1 MSFTQIKGQD
11 FAINNLKKFI
21 QTGKV
26 PPAMIFYGPAGVG
39 KAKIAVEFAK
49 TLNCQNLGADFEPC
63 DMCQSCKQIEMQTHP
78 DIIFADYKYQAAL
91 LKEEVEDQQNIKIET
106 VRSLTNAS
114 QQKAV
119 AAKWKVFIIDKAER
133 LVPAAANALLK
144 FIEEPPQNTVWIL
157 ISSKREAMLSTI
169 KSRCQSIS
177 FAPLSTQIITEILQD
192 NYIEKDLAQ
201 KAAKFAEGST
211 ENAFLIASLLEDFS
225 PLSRDASF
233 ATQVALNLPR
243 TLAQARPKVN
253 IILDMISQKI
263 HTDWLNENDEKT
275 KNKLA
280 KLIQDFVFYKKAL
293 KQNVA
298 PQMVAETALVKA
310 ENSNINIQEIL

>member
-1 MSFTQIKGQD
+1 MNFAQIKGQD
-11 FAINNLKKFI
+11 FAINNLKNFI
-21 QTGKV
+21 KTGKV

-49 TLNCQNLGADFEPC
+49 ALNCQNLGADFEPC

-78 DIIFADYKYQAAL
+78 DIIFADYAYQAAL
-91 LKEEVEDQQNIKIET
+91 LKEEVDDQQNIKIET
-106 VRSLTNAS
+106 VRSLTTAS

-157 ISSKREAMLSTI
+157 ISSKRETMLSTI

-192 NYIEKDLAQ
+192 NFVEESIAQ
-201 KAAKFAEGST
+201 KAAEFAEGST
-211 ENAFLIASLLEDFS
+211 ENAFLIASLLEDFA

-253 IILDMISQKI
+253 IILDMLSQKI
-263 HTDWLNENDEKT
+263 HQNWLQANDEKI
-275 KNKLA
+275 KNNLA

-298 PQMVAETALVKA
+298 PQMVAEAALVKA

>member
-1 MSFTQIKGQD
+1 MSFAQIKGQD

-21 QTGKV
+21 KTGKV

-39 KAKIAVEFAK
+39 KAKAAISFAK
-49 TLNCQNLGADFEPC
+49 ALNCQNLGEDVEPC
-63 DMCQSCKQIEMQTHP
+63 ELCQSCKQIEMQTHP
-78 DIIFADYKYQAAL
+78 DIMFADYNYQSAL

-106 VRSLTNAS
+106 VRSLTTAS

-157 ISSKREAMLSTI
+157 ISSKRETMLSTI

-177 FAPLSTQIITEILQD
+177 FAPLNTQIITEILQD

-201 KAAKFAEGST
+201 KAAQFAEGST
-211 ENAFLIASLLEDFS
+211 ENAFLIASLLEDFAQ
-225 PLSRDASF
+225 LDRDASF

-253 IILDMISQKI
+253 IILDMLTQKI
-263 HTDWLNENDEKT
+263 HQNWLMEQDEKT

-298 PQMVAETALVKA
+298 PQMLAEAALVKA

>member
-1 MSFTQIKGQD
+1 MSFAQIKGQD
-11 FAINNLKKFI
+11 FAIKNLKKFI

-39 KAKIAVEFAK
+39 KAKIALAFARA
-49 TLNCQNLGADFEPC
+49 LNCQNLGADFEPC
-63 DMCQSCKQIEMQTHP
+63 EMCQSCKQIEMQTHP
-78 DIIFADYKYQAAL
+78 DIIFADYAYQAAL

-106 VRSLTNAS
+106 VRSLTTAS

-157 ISSKREAMLSTI
+157 ISSKRETMLSTI

-201 KAAKFAEGST
+201 KAAVFAEGST
-211 ENAFLIASLLEDFS
+211 ENAFLIASLLEDFA
-225 PLSRDASF
+225 PLDRDASF

-253 IILDMISQKI
+253 IILDMLAQKI
-263 HTDWLNENDEKT
+263 HKNWLDEQDEKT

-298 PQMVAETALVKA
+298 PQMLAEAALVKA

>member
-21 QTGKV
+21 KTGKV

-39 KAKIAVEFAK
+39 KAKVAVEFARA
-49 TLNCQNLGADFEPC
+49 LNCQNLDGNFEPC
-63 DMCQSCKQIEMQTHP
+63 ELCQSCKQIEMQTHP
-78 DIIFADYKYQAAL
+78 DIIFADYAYQAAL
-91 LKEEVEDQQNIKIET
+91 LKEEVEEQQNIKIET
-106 VRSLTNAS
+106 VRSLTTAS

-144 FIEEPPQNTVWIL
+144 FIEEPPKNTVWIL
-157 ISSKREAMLSTI
+157 ISSKRETMLSTI
-169 KSRCQSIS
+169 KSRCQSIP

-192 NYIEKDLAQ
+192 NYVENDLAQ
-201 KAAKFAEGST
+201 KAAQFAEGST
-211 ENAFLIASLLEDFS
+211 ENAFLIASLLEDFA
-225 PLSRDASF
+225 PLSRDAGF

-253 IILDMISQKI
+253 IILDMLTQKI
-263 HTDWLNENDEKT
+263 HKNWLQANDEKT

-298 PQMVAETALVKA
+298 PQMVAETALVKT

>member
-21 QTGKV
+21 KTGKV

-39 KAKIAVEFAK
+39 KAKVAVEFARA
-49 TLNCQNLGADFEPC
+49 LNCQNLSEDFEPC

-78 DIIFADYKYQAAL
+78 DIIFADYAYQAAL
-91 LKEEVEDQQNIKIET
+91 LKEEVEEQQNIKIET
-106 VRSLTNAS
+106 VRSLTTAS

-157 ISSKREAMLSTI
+157 ISSKRETMLSTI
-169 KSRCQSIS
+169 KSRCQSIP

-192 NYIEKDLAQ
+192 NYIENDLAQ
-201 KAAKFAEGST
+201 KAAQFAEGST
-211 ENAFLIASLLEDFS
+211 ENAFLIAGLLEDFA
-225 PLSRDASF
+225 PLSRDAGF

-253 IILDMISQKI
+253 IILDMLTQKI
-263 HTDWLNENDEKT
+263 HKNWLQANDEKT

-310 ENSNINIQEIL
+310 QISNINIQEIL

>member
-1 MSFTQIKGQD
+1 MSFAQIKGQD

-39 KAKIAVEFAK
+39 KAKIALAFARA
-49 TLNCQNLGADFEPC
+49 LNCQNLGADFEPC
-63 DMCQSCKQIEMQTHP
+63 EMCQSCKQIEMQTHP
-78 DIIFADYKYQAAL
+78 DIIFADYAYQAAL
-91 LKEEVEDQQNIKIET
+91 LKEEVDDQQNIKIET
-106 VRSLTNAS
+106 VRSLTTAS
-114 QQKAV
+114 QQKAI

-157 ISSKREAMLSTI
+157 ISSKRETMLSTI

-201 KAAKFAEGST
+201 KAAQFAEGST
-211 ENAFLIASLLEDFS
+211 EKAFLIASLLEDFAS
-225 PLSRDASF
+225 LDRDASF

-253 IILDMISQKI
+253 IILDMLAQKI
-263 HTDWLNENDEKT
+263 HKNWLDEQDEKT

-298 PQMVAETALVKA
+298 PQMLAEAALVKA

>member
-1 MSFTQIKGQD
+1 MSFAQIKGQD
-11 FAINNLKKFI
+11 FAIKNLKKFI

-39 KAKIAVEFAK
+39 KAKIALAFARA
-49 TLNCQNLGADFEPC
+49 LNCQNLGADFEPC
-63 DMCQSCKQIEMQTHP
+63 EMCQSCKQIEMQTHP
-78 DIIFADYKYQAAL
+78 DIIFADYAYQAAL

-106 VRSLTNAS
+106 VRSLTTAS

-157 ISSKREAMLSTI
+157 ISSKRETMLSTI

-201 KAAKFAEGST
+201 KAAVFAEGST
-211 ENAFLIASLLEDFS
+211 ENAFLIASLLEDFA
-225 PLSRDASF
+225 PLDRDASF

-253 IILDMISQKI
+253 IILDMLAQKI
-263 HTDWLNENDEKT
+263 HKNWLDEQEEKT

-298 PQMVAETALVKA
+298 PQMLAEAALVKA

>member
-21 QTGKV
+21 KTGKV

-39 KAKIAVEFAK
+39 KAKIAIEFAK
-49 TLNCQNLGADFEPC
+49 ALNCQNLGSDFEPC
-63 DMCQSCKQIEMQTHP
+63 QMCQSCKQIEMHTHP
-78 DIIFADYKYQAAL
+78 DIIFADYAYQAAL
-91 LKEEVEDQQNIKIET
+91 LKEEVDDQQNVKIET
-106 VRSLTNAS
+106 VRSLTTAS

-119 AAKWKVFIIDKAER
+119 AANWKVFIIDKAER

-157 ISSKREAMLSTI
+157 ISSKRETMLSTI

-177 FAPLSTQIITEILQD
+177 FAPLSAQIITEILQD
-192 NYIEKDLAQ
+192 NYIESDLAQ
-201 KAAKFAEGST
+201 KAAQFAEGST
-211 ENAFLIASLLEDFS
+211 ENAFLIASLLEDFA

-233 ATQVALNLPR
+233 ATQVAFNLPH

-253 IILDMISQKI
+253 IILDMLSQKI
-263 HTDWLNENDEKT
+263 HQNWLQASDEKT

-280 KLIQDFVFYKKAL
+280 KLVQDFVFYKKAL

-298 PQMVAETALVKA
+298 PQMLAETALVKA
-310 ENSNINIQEIL
+310 ENSQINIQEIL

>member
-1 MSFTQIKGQD
+1 MSFAQIKGQD
-11 FAINNLKKFI
+11 FAIKNLKKFI

-39 KAKIAVEFAK
+39 KAKIALAFARA
-49 TLNCQNLGADFEPC
+49 LNCQNLGADFEPC
-63 DMCQSCKQIEMQTHP
+63 EMCQSCKQIEMQTHP
-78 DIIFADYKYQAAL
+78 DIIFADYAYQAAL

-106 VRSLTNAS
+106 VRSLTTAS

-144 FIEEPPQNTVWIL
+144 FIEESPQNTVWIL
-157 ISSKREAMLSTI
+157 ISSKRETMLSTI

-201 KAAKFAEGST
+201 KAAVFAEGST
-211 ENAFLIASLLEDFS
+211 ENAFLIASLLEDFA
-225 PLSRDASF
+225 PLDRDASF

-253 IILDMISQKI
+253 IILDMLAQKI
-263 HTDWLNENDEKT
+263 HKNWLNEQDEKT

-298 PQMVAETALVKA
+298 PQMLAEAALVKA

>member
-1 MSFTQIKGQD
+1 MSFAQIKGQD
-11 FAINNLKKFI
+11 FAIKNLKKFI

-39 KAKIAVEFAK
+39 KAKIALAFARA
-49 TLNCQNLGADFEPC
+49 LNCQNLGADFEPC
-63 DMCQSCKQIEMQTHP
+63 EMCQSCKQIEMQTHP
-78 DIIFADYKYQAAL
+78 DIIFADYAYQAAL
-91 LKEEVEDQQNIKIET
+91 LKEEVDDQQNIKIET
-106 VRSLTNAS
+106 VRSLTTAS

-157 ISSKREAMLSTI
+157 ISSKRETMLSTI

-201 KAAKFAEGST
+201 KAAVFAEGST
-211 ENAFLIASLLEDFS
+211 ENAFLIASLLEDFA
-225 PLSRDASF
+225 PLDRDASF

-253 IILDMISQKI
+253 IILDMLAQKI
-263 HTDWLNENDEKT
+263 HKNWLNEQDEKT

-298 PQMVAETALVKA
+298 PQMLAEAALVKA

>member
-21 QTGKV
+21 KTGKV

-39 KAKIAVEFAK
+39 KAKAALAFAK
-49 TLNCQNLGADFEPC
+49 ALNCQNLGEDFEPC
-63 DMCQSCKQIEMQTHP
+63 EMCQSCNQIEMHTHP
-78 DIIFADYKYQAAL
+78 DIIFADYNYQAAL

-106 VRSLTNAS
+106 VRSLTTAS

-157 ISSKREAMLSTI
+157 ISSKRETMLSTI

-177 FAPLSTQIITEILQD
+177 FAPLSEQVITEILQD
-192 NYIEKDLAQ
+192 NFIENDLAQ
-201 KAAKFAEGST
+201 KAAVFAEGST
-211 ENAFLIASLLEDFS
+211 ENAFFIASLLEDFA

-253 IILDMISQKI
+253 IILDMLTQKI
-263 HTDWLNENDEKT
+263 HKNWLQANDEKT

>member
-1 MSFTQIKGQD
+1 MSFAQIKGQD
-11 FAINNLKKFI
+11 FAIKNLKKFI

-39 KAKIAVEFAK
+39 KAKIALAFARA
-49 TLNCQNLGADFEPC
+49 LNCQNLGADFEPC
-63 DMCQSCKQIEMQTHP
+63 EMCQSCKQIEMQTHP
-78 DIIFADYKYQAAL
+78 DIIFADYAYQAAL

-106 VRSLTNAS
+106 VRSLTTAS

-157 ISSKREAMLSTI
+157 ISSKRETMLSTI

-201 KAAKFAEGST
+201 KAAVFAEGST
-211 ENAFLIASLLEDFS
+211 ENAFLIASLLEDFA
-225 PLSRDASF
+225 PLDRDASF

-253 IILDMISQKI
+253 IILDMLAQKI
-263 HTDWLNENDEKT
+263 HKNWLNEQDEKT

-298 PQMVAETALVKA
+298 PQMLAEAALVKA

>member
-1 MSFTQIKGQD
+1 MNFMQIKGQD

-21 QTGKV
+21 KTGKV

-39 KAKIAVEFAK
+39 KAKAALTFAK
-49 TLNCQNLGADFEPC
+49 ALNCQNLGEDFEPC
-63 DMCQSCKQIEMQTHP
+63 ELCRNCKQIEMHTHP
-78 DIIFADYKYQAAL
+78 DIIFADYAYQATL
-91 LKEEVEDQQNIKIET
+91 LKEEVEEQQNIKIET
-106 VRSLTNAS
+106 VRSLTTAS

-119 AAKWKVFIIDKAER
+119 AANWKVFIIDKAEK

-157 ISSKREAMLSTI
+157 ISSKRETMLSTI

-177 FAPLSTQIITEILQD
+177 FAPLSTQIITEILKD
-192 NYIEKDLAQ
+192 NFIEESLAQ
-201 KAAKFAEGST
+201 KAAIFAEGST
-211 ENAFLIASLLEDFS
+211 ENAFLIAGLLEDFA

-253 IILDMISQKI
+253 IILDMLTQKI
-263 HTDWLNENDEKT
+263 HQNWLNAKDEKT

-280 KLIQDFVFYKKAL
+280 ELIQDFVFYKKAL

-298 PQMVAETALVKA
+298 PQMVAETALIKA
-310 ENSNINIQEIL
+310 QISNINIQEIL

>member
-1 MSFTQIKGQD
+1 MSFAQIKGQD
-11 FAINNLKKFI
+11 FAIKNLKKFI

-39 KAKIAVEFAK
+39 KAKIALAFARA
-49 TLNCQNLGADFEPC
+49 LNCENLGTDFEPC
-63 DMCQSCKQIEMQTHP
+63 EMCQSCKQIEMQTHP
-78 DIIFADYKYQAAL
+78 DIIFADYAYQAAL

-106 VRSLTNAS
+106 VRSLTTAS

-157 ISSKREAMLSTI
+157 ISSKRETMLSTI

-201 KAAKFAEGST
+201 KAAVFAEGST
-211 ENAFLIASLLEDFS
+211 ENAFLIASLLEDFA
-225 PLSRDASF
+225 PLDRDASF

-253 IILDMISQKI
+253 IILDMLAQKI
-263 HTDWLNENDEKT
+263 HKNWLDEQDEKT

-298 PQMVAETALVKA
+298 PQMLAEAALVKA

>member
-21 QTGKV
+21 KTGKV

-39 KAKIAVEFAK
+39 KAKIAIEFAK
-49 TLNCQNLGADFEPC
+49 ALNCQNLDGNCEPC

-91 LKEEVEDQQNIKIET
+91 LKEEVDDQQNIKIET
-106 VRSLTNAS
+106 VRSLTTAS

-119 AAKWKVFIIDKAER
+119 AANWKVFIIDKAER

-144 FIEEPPQNTVWIL
+144 FIEEPPQHTVWIL
-157 ISSKREAMLSTI
+157 ISSKRETMLSTI

-192 NYIEKDLAQ
+192 NFIESDLAR
-201 KAAKFAEGST
+201 KAAQFAEGST
-211 ENAFLIASLLEDFS
+211 ENAFLIAGLLEDFA

-253 IILDMISQKI
+253 IILDMLAQKI
-263 HTDWLNENDEKT
+263 HQNWLEAADEKT

-280 KLIQDFVFYKKAL
+280 KLVQDFVFYKKAL

-298 PQMVAETALVKA
+298 PQMLAETALVKA
-310 ENSNINIQEIL
+310 ENSQINIQEIL

>member
-1 MSFTQIKGQD
+1 MSFAQIKGQD
-11 FAINNLKKFI
+11 FAIKNLKKFI

-39 KAKIAVEFAK
+39 KAKIALAFARA
-49 TLNCQNLGADFEPC
+49 LNCQNLGADFEPC
-63 DMCQSCKQIEMQTHP
+63 EMCQSCKQIEMQTHP
-78 DIIFADYKYQAAL
+78 DIIFADYAYQAAL

-106 VRSLTNAS
+106 VRSLTTAS

-157 ISSKREAMLSTI
+157 ISSKRETMLSTI

-201 KAAKFAEGST
+201 KAAVFAEGST
-211 ENAFLIASLLEDFS
+211 ENAFLIASLLEDFA
-225 PLSRDASF
+225 PLDRDASF

-253 IILDMISQKI
+253 IILDMLAQKI
-263 HTDWLNENDEKT
+263 HKNWLDEQDEKT

-298 PQMVAETALVKA
+298 PQMVAEAALVKA

>member
-21 QTGKV
+21 KTGKI

-39 KAKIAVEFAK
+39 KAKVAVEFAK
-49 TLNCQNLGADFEPC
+49 ALNCQNLGEDFEPC
-63 DMCQSCKQIEMQTHP
+63 ELCQSCKQIERQTHP
-78 DIIFADYKYQAAL
+78 DIIFADYAYQAAL
-91 LKEEVEDQQNIKIET
+91 LKEEVEEQQNIKIET
-106 VRSLTNAS
+106 VRSLTTAS

-157 ISSKREAMLSTI
+157 ISSKRETMLSTI

-177 FAPLSTQIITEILQD
+177 FAPLSTQIITEILKD
-192 NYIEKDLAQ
+192 NFIEQDLAQ
-201 KAAKFAEGST
+201 KAAQFAEGST
-211 ENAFLIASLLEDFS
+211 ENAFLIASLLEDFAQ
-225 PLSRDASF
+225 LDRDASF
-233 ATQVALNLPR
+233 ATQIALNLPR

-253 IILDMISQKI
+253 IILDMVTQKI
-263 HTDWLNENDEKT
+263 HQNWLMEQDEKT

-298 PQMVAETALVKA
+298 PQMIAETALVKA

>member
-1 MSFTQIKGQD
+1 MSFAQIKGQD
-11 FAINNLKKFI
+11 FAIKNLKKFI

-39 KAKIAVEFAK
+39 KAKIALAFARA
-49 TLNCQNLGADFEPC
+49 LNCENLGTDFEPC
-63 DMCQSCKQIEMQTHP
+63 EMCQSCKQIEMQTHP
-78 DIIFADYKYQAAL
+78 DIIFADYAYQAAL

-106 VRSLTNAS
+106 VRSLTTAS

-119 AAKWKVFIIDKAER
+119 EAKWKVFIIDKAER

-157 ISSKREAMLSTI
+157 ISSKRETMLSTI

-201 KAAKFAEGST
+201 KAAVFAEGST
-211 ENAFLIASLLEDFS
+211 ENAFLIASLLEDFA
-225 PLSRDASF
+225 PLDRDASF

-253 IILDMISQKI
+253 IILDMLAQKI
-263 HTDWLNENDEKT
+263 HKNWLDEQDEKT

-298 PQMVAETALVKA
+298 PQMLAEAALVKA

>member
-1 MSFTQIKGQD
+1 MSFAQIKGQD
-11 FAINNLKKFI
+11 FAIKNLKKFI

-39 KAKIAVEFAK
+39 KAKIALAFARA
-49 TLNCQNLGADFEPC
+49 LNCQNLGADFEPC
-63 DMCQSCKQIEMQTHP
+63 EMCQSCKQIEMQTHP
-78 DIIFADYKYQAAL
+78 DIIFADYAYQAAL

-106 VRSLTNAS
+106 VRSLTTAS

-157 ISSKREAMLSTI
+157 ISSKRETMLSTI

-201 KAAKFAEGST
+201 KAAVFAEGST
-211 ENAFLIASLLEDFS
+211 ENAFLIASLLEDFA
-225 PLSRDASF
+225 PLDRDASF

-253 IILDMISQKI
+253 IILDMLAQKI
-263 HTDWLNENDEKT
+263 HKNWLNEQDEKT

-298 PQMVAETALVKA
+298 PQMVAEAALVKA

>member
-21 QTGKV
+21 KTGKV

-39 KAKIAVEFAK
+39 KAKVAVEFAK
-49 TLNCQNLGADFEPC
+49 ALNCQKLGEDFEPC
-63 DMCQSCKQIEMQTHP
+63 ELCQSCKQIENKTHP
-78 DIIFADYKYQAAL
+78 DIIFADYAYQAAL

-106 VRSLTNAS
+106 VRSLTTAS

-157 ISSKREAMLSTI
+157 ISSKRETMLSTI

-177 FAPLSTQIITEILQD
+177 FAPLSNQIIAEILQD
-192 NYIEKDLAQ
+192 NFIEQDLAQ
-201 KAAKFAEGST
+201 KAAQFAEGST
-211 ENAFLIASLLEDFS
+211 ENAFLIASLLEDFAQ
-225 PLSRDASF
+225 LDRDAGF

-253 IILDMISQKI
+253 IILDMLTQKI
-263 HTDWLNENDEKT
+263 HQNWLAEQDEKI

-298 PQMVAETALVKA
+298 PQMVAEAALVKA
-310 ENSNINIQEIL
+310 EISNINIQEIL

>member
-1 MSFTQIKGQD
+1 MSFAQIKGQD
-11 FAINNLKKFI
+11 FAIKNLKKFI

-39 KAKIAVEFAK
+39 KAKIALAFARA
-49 TLNCQNLGADFEPC
+49 LNCQNLGADFEPC
-63 DMCQSCKQIEMQTHP
+63 EMCQSCKQIEMQTHP
-78 DIIFADYKYQAAL
+78 DIIFADYAYQAAL
-91 LKEEVEDQQNIKIET
+91 LKEEVDDQQNIKIET
-106 VRSLTNAS
+106 VRSLTTAS

-157 ISSKREAMLSTI
+157 ISSKRETMLSTI

-192 NYIEKDLAQ
+192 NFVEKDLAQ
-201 KAAKFAEGST
+201 KAAIFAEGST
-211 ENAFLIASLLEDFS
+211 ENAFLIASLLEDFA
-225 PLSRDASF
+225 PLDRDASF

-253 IILDMISQKI
+253 IILDMLAQKI
-263 HTDWLNENDEKT
+263 HKNWLDEQDEKT

-298 PQMVAETALVKA
+298 PQMLAEAALVKA

>member
-1 MSFTQIKGQD
+1 MSFAQIKGQD
-11 FAINNLKKFI
+11 FAIKNLKKFI

-39 KAKIAVEFAK
+39 KAKIALAFAK
-49 TLNCQNLGADFEPC
+49 ALNCEKLGADFEPC

-78 DIIFADYKYQAAL
+78 DIVFADYAYQAAL

-106 VRSLTNAS
+106 VRSLTTAS

-119 AAKWKVFIIDKAER
+119 AAIWKVFIIDKAER

-157 ISSKREAMLSTI
+157 ISSKRETMLSTI

-201 KAAKFAEGST
+201 KAAQFAEGST
-211 ENAFLIASLLEDFS
+211 ENAFLIASLLEDFA
-225 PLSRDASF
+225 PLDRDASF

-253 IILDMISQKI
+253 IILDMLAQKI
-263 HTDWLNENDEKT
+263 HKNWLNEQDEKT

-298 PQMVAETALVKA
+298 PQMLAEAALVKA

>member
-1 MSFTQIKGQD
+1 MNFANIKGQES
-11 FAINNLKKFI
+11 AIDNLKNFI
-21 QTGKV
+21 KTGKV

-39 KAKIAVEFAK
+39 KATAALAFAK
-49 TLNCQNLGADFEPC
+49 ALNCQNIGTDFEPC
-63 DMCQSCKQIEMQTHP
+63 QLCQNCKQIDIKTHP
-78 DIIFADYKYQAAL
+78 DIIFADYAYQASL
-91 LKEEVEDQQNIKIET
+91 LKEEIEDQQNIKIET

-114 QQKAV
+114 QQKAA

-157 ISSKREAMLSTI
+157 VSSKRETMLSTI

-177 FAPLSTQIITEILQD
+177 FAPLSTQIITEILKD
-192 NYIEKDLAQ
+192 NFIENDLAQ
-201 KAAKFAEGST
+201 KAAQYAEGST
-211 ENAFLIASLLEDFS
+211 ENAFLIAGLLEDFAS
-225 PLSRDASF
+225 LDRDASF
-233 ATQVALNLPR
+233 ATQVSLTLPR

-253 IILDMISQKI
+253 IILDILLQKA
-263 HTDWLNENDEKT
+263 HQNWLKEKDD
-275 KNKLA
+275 KNKEKLA

-310 ENSNINIQEIL
+310 SISNIKIEEIL